1 MAFWVDA
8 VVKKCLDCTRK
19 LGLKIIFRIA
29 HYSIWHQNVTT
40 SKFQKVNSYLDCSHF
55 LKLDQTLIF
64 LWAEMSSNAYL
75 IDFLENV

>member
-29 HYSIWHQNVTT
+29 WDYYAADIYDGVWYEFVLWTIQI
-40 SKFQKVNSYLDCSHF
+40 KEDRYKMC
-55 LKLDQTLIF
+55 KLEIPSTKT
-64 LWAEMSSNAYL
+64 EH
-75 IDFLENV
+75 